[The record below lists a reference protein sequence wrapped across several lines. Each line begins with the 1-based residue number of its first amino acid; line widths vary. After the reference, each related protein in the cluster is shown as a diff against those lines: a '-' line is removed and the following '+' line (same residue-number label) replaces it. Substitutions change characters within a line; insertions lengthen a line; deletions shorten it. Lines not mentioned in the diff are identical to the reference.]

1 MTQDQLDL
9 ASSDDLFDALARRWP
24 DILLIA
30 QKPAA
35 DNQFVQYRRRAGNP
49 FTLLGCLVIEVTSTQ
64 RDLLI
69 DQSNAPHPGDDV

>member
-9 ASSDDLFDALARRWP
+9 VSSDDLFSALARRWP
-24 DILLIA
+24 DCLLIA

-35 DNQFVQYRRRAGNP
+35 DNQFVQYRRRSGNP
-49 FTLLGCLVIEVTSTQ
+49 FTLLGCLVAEVTLTQ

-69 DQSNAPHPGDDV
+69 DQADAPNAGDDV